1 MRLRLCMW
9 VVKLEDS
16 VLILLFTP
24 YALNMIECYSKWCMH
39 HEKTEPLCLNN
50 KCRASE
56 EDITRFE
63 DLRKVELAKWA
74 KEATK

>member
-1 MRLRLCMW
+1 MGLRLCTG
-9 VVKLEDS
+9 VIKLKDS
-16 VLILLFTP
+16 ALILLFML
-24 YALNMIECYSKWCMH
+24 YALKMIKCYSKWCMH

-63 DLRKVELAKWA
+63 DLRKAEKAKWA